1 MSASAQSGVN
11 VDPRAAVAPG
21 AQLGQGVVVG
31 PWCTVGPDVV
41 LGDHVRLISH
51 AVIDGRTS
59 IGEGATVYPFAT
71 VGMPPQDLKYK
82 GEPTRTEIGPRTI
95 IREHVTIHRG
105 TVTGTGI
112 TRVGA
117 GCLLMAV
124 VHVAHDCALG
134 DGVVVANNAVMGGHV
149 EIGDGA
155 VIGGAAALHQFVRI
169 GRGAMVG
176 GVSGVEADVIPFG
189 MVIGNRARLSGLNV
203 VGLRRRGIARE
214 SIAALRRAFR
224 DLFGGAGAFTDRLA
238 ALQALP
244 NPDPLVGEM
253 LAFATA
259 PSHRGLIRAAIGADD
274 AED

>member
-1 MSASAQSGVN
+1 MSAATEQAVTIHPSAI
-11 VDPRAAVAPG
+11 VAPG
-21 AQLGQGVVVG
+21 ATLGTGVSIG
-31 PWCTVGPDVV
+31 PWCTVGPEVV

-51 AVIDGRTS
+51 AVIDGRTT
-59 IGEGATVYPFAT
+59 IGEAATVYPFAT
-71 VGMPPQDLKYK
+71 VGLPPQDLKYK
-82 GEPTRTEIGPRTI
+82 GEPTETIIGPRTV

-124 VHVAHDCALG
+124 VHVAHDCTLG
-134 DGVVVANNAVMGGHV
+134 DGIVVANNVVMGGHV

-189 MVIGNRARLSGLNV
+189 MVIGNRARLAGLNV
-203 VGLRRRGIARE
+203 VGLRRRGHKRE

-224 DLFGGAGAFTDRLA
+224 DLFGAAGAFAERLA
-238 ALQALP
+238 ALQATP
-244 NPDPLVGEM
+244 DPDPLVAEM
-253 LAFATA
+253 LAFVTA